1 MAANLDRSFAVD
13 KNGIMIDND
22 LDDIETAIVNG
33 SIDPSVSGQAA
44 PLGSL
49 FLRSTG
55 VTYVKDGALDTDW
68 TLFASSTGLQDPG
81 ANGIVIRTSL
91 NTTIA
96 REIVAG
102 TCGRIEVTDGD
113 GIAGNPT
120 VDVCEMKFGNIL
132 AFAAAHG

>member
-1 MAANLDRSFAVD
+1 MAANLDRSFTVD
-13 KNGIMIDND
+13 ENGIVIDND

-33 SIDPSVSGQAA
+33 SVDPSVAGQAA
-44 PLGSL
+44 PVGSL

-55 VTYVKDGALDTDW
+55 LTYVKTDVLDTDW
-68 TLFASSTGLQDPG
+68 TLFSASTGLLDPG
-81 ANGIVIRTSL
+81 SNGIVIRTAL

-96 REIVAG
+96 RSIVAG

-113 GIAGNPT
+113 GVAGNPT
-120 VDVCEMKFGNIL
+120 VDVCEMKYANIL